1 MKILSQIPHTKIPT
15 RRWNDIEVL
24 ILKGNLHEY
33 YEREL
38 WKEKFICLIG
48 HKSANT
54 TDASFMKPRPI
65 SLYKILF
72 LLIFSLRKFLAE
84 APFPVHFLKISA
96 SETYTKFPY
105 FTQRIQLWR
114 FCWKHC
120 FEVLQILTNF
130 SITKDFSWLLYNKY
144 WNVEI
149 LTLNCLSM
157 YVGFFCFVLLFF
169 CTN

>member
-84 APFPVHFLKISA
+84 APFPVRFLKISA